1 MLICHDKT
9 IVFFFFSEKNLA
21 VSAVRVCHITLPL
34 RPAAMDNYHHSL
46 ESLHQP
52 VAEKKFM
59 TAIKR

>member
-1 MLICHDKT
+1 MPICHDKS
-9 IVFFFFSEKNLA
+9 IVCFFSGKNLA

-34 RPAAMDNYHHSL
+34 RPAAMNSYHYSL

-52 VAEKKFM
+52 VAEKRFM